1 MSEYSAKIHLRRLLL
16 MVITGI
22 LNFMIKILFLGEVT
36 GRPGITAVKNGL
48 QALKTEYSI
57 DYTIAN
63 GEGMTNGFGIGK
75 AHSLQLGKL
84 GVDTITGAEK
94 LFYKIDMVD
103 FVPKAGFILRPANYP
118 PLCPGHGYRH
128 VVIGSRKF
136 AIVNIQGN
144 SNFPRQNIQNA
155 FFTADSIL
163 KKLKET
169 NPEEIPIIIFHAAT
183 TAEKK
188 TMKFYLDG
196 RAAAVIGTHTKVL
209 TADECVTE
217 KGTAYIT
224 DIGRVGS
231 FMSAGGFEPEGEIRK
246 LRSQLPIRSME
257 CWNDGVIQ
265 GVVVGIDEE
274 SGKAVS
280 IDRIMKHVDIKRP
293 ESNAV

>member
-1 MSEYSAKIHLRRLLL
+1 
-16 MVITGI
+16 
-22 LNFMIKILFLGEVT
+22 MINILFLGEVT
-36 GRPGITAVKNGL
+36 GRPGITAIKNGL
-48 QALKTEYSI
+48 QSLKTEYNI

-169 NPEEIPIIIFHAAT
+169 NPDELVIVIFHAAT

-196 RAAAVIGTHTKVL
+196 RCAAVIGTHTKVI

-231 FMSAGGFEPEGEIRK
+231 FMSAGGFNPDEEIRK
-246 LRSQLPIRSME
+246 LRSQLPIRSQE
-257 CWNDGVIQ
+257 CWNDGIIE
-265 GVVVGIDEE
+265 GVVVSIDEE
-274 SGKAVS
+274 TGKAVS
-280 IDRIMKHVDIKRP
+280 ISRIMKHIEIKRP
-293 ESNAV
+293 ENKE

>member
-1 MSEYSAKIHLRRLLL
+1 MPIVR
-16 MVITGI
+16 I
-22 LNFMIKILFLGEVT
+22 LCILDFMINILFLGEVT
-36 GRPGITAVKNGL
+36 GRPGITALKNGL
-48 QALKTEYSI
+48 QQLKTEYEI

-103 FVPKAGFILRPANYP
+103 FAPKAGFILRPANYP

-128 VVIGSRKF
+128 VVVKSRKL
-136 AIVNIQGN
+136 AIINIQGN

-155 FFTADSIL
+155 FFAADGIL

-169 NPEEIPIIIFHAAT
+169 NPEEIPIIVFHAAT

-196 RAAAVIGTHTKVL
+196 RCAAVIGTHAKVI
-209 TADECVTE
+209 TADEDVTK
-217 KGTAYIT
+217 KGMAYIT

-231 FMSAGGFEPEGEIRK
+231 FMSAGGFDPETEIKK
-246 LRSQLPIRSME
+246 LKSQLPVRSME
-257 CWNDGVIQ
+257 CWNDGVIE
-265 GVVVGIDEE
+265 GAVVRIDEE
-274 SGKAVS
+274 TGKAVS
-280 IDRIMKHVDIKRP
+280 IERIMRHVPIKRP
-293 ESNAV
+293 ENS

>member
-1 MSEYSAKIHLRRLLL
+1 
-16 MVITGI
+16 
-22 LNFMIKILFLGEVT
+22 MISILFLGEVT
-36 GRPGITAVKNGL
+36 GRPGITALKNGL
-48 QALKTEYSI
+48 QQLKTEYGI
-57 DYTIAN
+57 DYTVAN

-103 FVPKAGFILRPANYP
+103 FAPKAGFILRPANYP

-128 VVIGSRKF
+128 VVVKNRKL
-136 AIVNIQGN
+136 AIINIQGN

-155 FFTADSIL
+155 FFAADGIL

-169 NPEEIPIIIFHAAT
+169 NPDEIPVVVFHAAT

-196 RAAAVIGTHTKVL
+196 RCAAVIGTHAKVI
-209 TADECVTE
+209 TADEDVTK
-217 KGTAYIT
+217 KGMAYIT

-231 FMSAGGFEPEGEIRK
+231 FMSAGGFDPETEIRK
-246 LRSQLPIRSME
+246 LKSQLPVRSME
-257 CWNDGVIQ
+257 CWNDGVIE
-265 GVVVGIDEE
+265 GAVVRIDEE
-274 SGKAVS
+274 TGKAVS
-280 IDRIMKHVDIKRP
+280 IERIMRHVPIKRP
-293 ESNAV
+293 ENS

>member
-1 MSEYSAKIHLRRLLL
+1 

-155 FFTADSIL
+155 FFTAGSIL

>member
-1 MSEYSAKIHLRRLLL
+1 

-155 FFTADSIL
+155 AIIISGIIL

>member
-1 MSEYSAKIHLRRLLL
+1 

-48 QALKTEYSI
+48 QALKMEYSI